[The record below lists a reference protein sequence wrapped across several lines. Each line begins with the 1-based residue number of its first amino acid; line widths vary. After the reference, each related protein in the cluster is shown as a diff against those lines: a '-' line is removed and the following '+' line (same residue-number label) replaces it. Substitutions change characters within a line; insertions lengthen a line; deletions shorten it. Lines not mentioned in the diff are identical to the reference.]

1 MPPVPVSQ
9 QSQVL
14 VLVPATADATHLLRA
29 TAQSLARGEFDVDR
43 LDDLVLAIGV
53 AAFELIRLDGAANLA
68 MTVDGDG
75 GHLDVT
81 LSVDGPARP
90 GWPEHWERS
99 LSRRVVA
106 AVATNVTAHS
116 GIDGDGISFRSSS

>member
-1 MPPVPVSQ
+1 MPVSQ

-14 VLVPATADATHLLRA
+14 VVVPATADATHLLRA

-43 LDDLVLAIGV
+43 LDDLALAIGE

-81 LSVDGPARP
+81 LSVDGPA
-90 GWPEHWERS
+90 
-99 LSRRVVA
+99 
-106 AVATNVTAHS
+106 
-116 GIDGDGISFRSSS
+116 

>member
-1 MPPVPVSQ
+1 MPPMPASQ

-14 VLVPATADATHLLRA
+14 VVVPATADATHVLRS
-29 TAQSLARGEFDVDR
+29 TARSLAREDFDVDQ
-43 LDDLVLAIGV
+43 LDDLALAIGEV
-53 AAFELIRLDGAANLA
+53 AAELLRLDGAANLA

-75 GHLDVT
+75 GHLNVT

-90 GWPEHWERS
+90 GWLERWERS

-106 AVATNVTAHS
+106 ALATEVTAHT
-116 GIDGDGISFRSSS
+116 GIEGDRVSFRSSS